1 MRSVGCRLTPVTMN
15 IEPIYKNTVAA
26 LLALLMAVGCSKQ
39 SEDSSEAATDS
50 DVPEV
55 AGKKMT
61 AEIDKMAEEMLQS
74 SEKME
79 AADWLK
85 RYPKSQIGEDEEGR
99 PILLAPVVARLS
111 QAGAQRVVIQF
122 TKLGQ
127 AELLTAMVVV
137 LPTDS
142 AARQKIFAM
151 ETELSQL
158 CQQTQVADRGQ
169 KYLHYGFD

>member
-1 MRSVGCRLTPVTMN
+1 MN
-15 IEPIYKNTVAA
+15 IKPIYKNTVAA

-39 SEDSSEAATDS
+39 SAESEAATDS

-61 AEIDKMAEEMLQS
+61 AEIDKMAEEVLQS
-74 SEKME
+74 SDKME

-85 RYPKSQIGEDEEGR
+85 RYPKSQIGEDEDGR

-111 QAGAQRVVIQF
+111 QAGAQRIVIQF

-137 LPTDS
+137 LPRDS

-158 CQQTQVADRGQ
+158 CQQMQVADRGQ